1 MINRRRLTSGLLAS
15 VATGLTSC
23 GGGLPA
29 GPDSA
34 NTGFATRNKKADWKQ
49 SFGNSYTS
57 SGVNVRKKRTSPPT
71 IAELMQPGPLK
82 EMSLGRADAR
92 VTVIE
97 YFSPTC
103 PVCHRFHKATWPSFK
118 RRYID
123 TGKVRFIA
131 REFPI
136 GHSSGNAAVIIRC
149 NESKYFQLMN
159 AYLLQ
164 QSRWVS
170 LEVRLDKIY
179 SIAAPFGISQAK
191 FNACL
196 ADKQLVANMKQ
207 IKERGRDLGVIGT
220 PTFFINGKQL
230 RGALTMA
237 QLQAEI
243 DPLLA

>member
-1 MINRRRLTSGLLAS
+1 MINRRFVTQGLLAS
-15 VATGLTSC
+15 LATGLSSC
-23 GGGLPA
+23 GGGLMSGGSGPA
-29 GPDSA
+29 AGDGGTKSWSQ
-34 NTGFATRNKKADWKQ
+34 G
-49 SFGNSYTS
+49 FGNQYGD
-57 SGVNVRKKRTSPPT
+57 SGVNVRKKRTTPAT
-71 IAELMQPGPLK
+71 VAELMAPGPMK
-82 EMSLGRADAR
+82 EMALGNPSAK
-92 VTVIE
+92 VTMIE

-103 PVCHRFHKATWPSFK
+103 PVCHRFHKATFPTFK

-123 TGKVRFIA
+123 TGKVHFIA
-131 REFPI
+131 RPFPI

-149 NESKYFQLMN
+149 DESKFFKLMQ

-179 SIAAPFGISQAK
+179 AIAAPYGMSRDK

-196 ADKQLVANMKQ
+196 ADKTLVANMKK

-243 DPLLA
+243 DPLLV